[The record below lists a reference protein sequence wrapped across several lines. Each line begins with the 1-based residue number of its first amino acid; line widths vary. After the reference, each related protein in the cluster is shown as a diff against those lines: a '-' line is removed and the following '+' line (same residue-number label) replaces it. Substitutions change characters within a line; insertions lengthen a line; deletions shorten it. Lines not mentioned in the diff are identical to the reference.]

1 MNFKETLNGTTL
13 ADRLLFITLLLTSLL
28 CMIFVKEVLPHSSE
42 VSIEV
47 EGKILYRYPLDAN
60 KLVNVRSRYGHL
72 IVEIRDKKVRVID
85 ASCPN
90 RLCEGEGWVSMGV
103 IICIPNRISVLV
115 GSPGKQHDRTVDAIT
130 G

>member
-1 MNFKETLNGTTL
+1 LNFRDTLNGTTL
-13 ADRLLFITLLLTSLL
+13 ADRLLFMALLLASLL
-28 CMIFVKEVLPHSSE
+28 SLIFVKEVLPHASE

-47 EGKILYRYPLDAN
+47 EGKVLYRYPLDGN
-60 KLVNVRSRYGHL
+60 RLVAVRSRYGHL
-72 IVEIRDKKVRVID
+72 VVEIRDKKVRVID

-90 RLCEGEGWVSMGV
+90 RLCEEEGWVSRGA

-115 GSPGKQHDRTVDAIT
+115 GSPGKGDRTVDAIT